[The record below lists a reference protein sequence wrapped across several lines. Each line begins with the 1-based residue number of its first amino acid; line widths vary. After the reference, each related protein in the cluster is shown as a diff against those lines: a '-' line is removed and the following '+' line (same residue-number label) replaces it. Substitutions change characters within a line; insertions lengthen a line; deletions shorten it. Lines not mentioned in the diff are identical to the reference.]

1 MECMRLSFEELIL
14 NKDLSNLL
22 YTTKDD
28 RYTEQ
33 DCIEAIKH
41 SQIYLTLTGETV
53 IGFYTIDLYED
64 SVEAHAYILPSQRKH
79 SLSVLRH
86 IIDTYPNIETSVYGT
101 HKHVLKFLLRKGFT
115 IRETLEGALVKDKE
129 VHTVWTLSLR
139 RL

>member
-22 YTTKDD
+22 YSTKDD

-33 DCIEAIKH
+33 DCIESIKH

-53 IGFYTIDLYED
+53 IGFYTIDPLEN

-86 IIDTYPNIETSVYGT
+86 IINTYPNIETSVYGT
-101 HKHVLKFLLRKGFT
+101 HVHVLKFLLKKNFVVK
-115 IRETLEGALVKDKE
+115 ETLEDALVKDKE
-129 VHTVWTLSLR
+129 SHAVWVLSLR